1 MKVFWA
7 CLLAVNGK
15 GAYGYASGAYA
26 VGRAVGNCQRH
37 GNPCALYAVDKDVVW
52 KPE

>member
-7 CLLAVNGK
+7 CLLAVSGT
-15 GAYGYASGAYA
+15 GAYGYASGDYA
-26 VGRAVGNCQRH
+26 VGRALGNYQRH
-37 GNPCALYAVDKDVVW
+37 GNPCALYAVDRNGAW